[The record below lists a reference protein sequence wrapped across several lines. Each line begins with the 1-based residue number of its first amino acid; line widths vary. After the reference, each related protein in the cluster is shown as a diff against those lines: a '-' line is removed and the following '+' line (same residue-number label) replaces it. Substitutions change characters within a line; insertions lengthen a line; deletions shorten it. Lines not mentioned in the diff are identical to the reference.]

1 MSKNP
6 PVPKRFDPAILEAM
20 TEPLFVRVERRMG
33 GASTPIDLPSEEGM
47 PNGGFSKDRIRGTG
61 SSPSLETWLVT
72 EWTGGGIYAFQVS
85 DSSPETKRMEWV
97 ATFDPRTYPPRQP
110 PSMAGVAAFGT
121 MGVSPSMSI
130 PPPAPTPFVQPPA
143 PQVPMTSSP
152 WPSGFQFA
160 SQPGGI
166 QTGYA
171 TPQPTPTPFY
181 PQPVFVQQPQQA
193 APFTP
198 FDRTAVMEREKLE
211 REKQDLQAKV
221 AAAEKRESEERHQ
234 RELDRIR
241 QDNERA
247 LAELKASIAPK
258 TDPAIDARFSK
269 LENVLEKLVDKITST
284 PAPMGPS
291 PEMLAMQKAI
301 DDANRRNEELQRD
314 MQRRE
319 EKAESERRAE
329 NERRDRERS
338 EQNLREE
345 MRRQEVGFK
354 EMIGSLTTMI
364 TELKSKPTGPDPL
377 IQFMQDSSRQQLET
391 VRDLMR
397 TQQNALDNLRTM
409 MMTPRDVLALAK
421 EGQGGF
427 DEMRRQITGTYGDVM
442 NAYRQV
448 LETSIQLQPQGES
461 PMIGV
466 VKDGITQA
474 KEFADRYFGNKS
486 KETIEQ
492 MRAQRA
498 VYEAQVRAAGVAA
511 AAAGGVPPVAQGG
524 APVNEDLAQQAAQE
538 AAAGGLGGAVVTPPP
553 TYVPDKNAHTPG
565 GQLPPSNVIPISQA
579 QQAAP
584 PNVPP
589 SQRTDAQWFGPA
601 LPNVHELRDAVAVFL
616 DAIQKGEAGLDPKT
630 KRPKGASPDQAATA
644 ILQAAG
650 VIAQQNIPVP
660 AFTELFL
667 QEQIVDAIGL
677 ILPAPI
683 PQGYR
688 DDVVQNIMSQ
698 LQSQDTDDED
708 DEDEDDDEDDKS
720 DAS

>member
-6 PVPKRFDPAILEAM
+6 PIPKRFDPAILEAM
-20 TEPLFVRVERRMG
+20 TEPIFVRVERRMG
-33 GASTPIDLPSEEGM
+33 GAVTPIDLPSEEGM

-72 EWTGGGIYAFQVS
+72 EWTGGGIYAFTIS
-85 DSSPETKRMEWV
+85 DSSPDVKRMEWV

-110 PSMAGVAAFGT
+110 PSMAGLSAFGT
-121 MGVSPSMSI
+121 LAPPMPMASI
-130 PPPAPTPFVQPPA
+130 PPPAPAPFVQPSA
-143 PQVPMTSSP
+143 PQVPMSSSP

-160 SQPGGI
+160 QPA
-166 QTGYA
+166 Q
-171 TPQPTPTPFY
+171 PQPQYAAPAPAPAPFY
-181 PQPVFVQQPQQA
+181 PPVFVQQPQQQ

-198 FDRTAVMEREKLE
+198 FDRTAAMEKEKYEREKTE
-211 REKQDLQAKV
+211 LQQKLAD
-221 AAAEKRESEERHQ
+221 AQKRETEERHA
-234 RELDRIR
+234 REMDNIRRENDRKLD
-241 QDNERA
+241 
-247 LAELKASIAPK
+247 ELKASIAPK
-258 TDPAIDARFSK
+258 SDPAVDARFAK
-269 LENVLEKLVDKITST
+269 LESVLDKIVDKLTAT
-284 PAPMGPS
+284 PASTGPS

-345 MRRQEVGFK
+345 MRRQEAGFK
-354 EMIGSLTTMI
+354 EMIGSLTAMI
-364 TELKSKPTGPDPL
+364 AELKSKPTGPDPM
-377 IQFMQDSSRQQLET
+377 IQFMENSSRQQLET

-448 LETSIQLQPQGES
+448 LETSIQMQPQGES
-461 PMIGV
+461 PMLGV
-466 VKDGITQA
+466 VKDGMTQA

-486 KETIEQ
+486 KEQIEA

-498 VYEAQVRAAGVAA
+498 VYEAQARAAGQAA
-511 AAAGGVPPVAQGG
+511 AAVGGVPPVAQGG

-538 AAAGGLGGAVVTPPP
+538 AAGLGGAVVTPPP
-553 TYVPDKNAHTPG
+553 VYVPEKNAHTPG
-565 GQLPPSNVIPISQA
+565 GQLPPSNVIPITQA
-579 QQAAP
+579 QAAP
-584 PNVPP
+584 APAVNVPP
-589 SQRTDAQWFGPA
+589 AQRTDAQWFGPA

-630 KRPKGASPDQAATA
+630 KRPKGASPDQAANA

-677 ILPAPI
+677 ILPNPI

-688 DDVVQNIMSQ
+688 DDVVKNIMTQ
-698 LQSQDTDDED
+698 LAEQEADDDEDDD
-708 DEDEDDDEDDKS
+708 DEDEDGKE